1 MVPDRLIACP
11 RLGQFRDRVMAKFVE
26 SQSVQIGYA
35 SNPSLRSTVVS
46 ALTPGRAEP
55 AALTCQSARPKIA
68 STAGFTLMIGQTL
81 RHYRITEQIGRGGMG
96 VVYRARDEHL
106 SRDVAIKVLPEG
118 TLADETARKRFR
130 KEAEAL
136 SKLNHGNIQTVHDFD
151 TQDGVDFL
159 VMEFIPGTG
168 LNEKLTA
175 GALTEKDVARLGMQ
189 LAEGLAAAHEQGVLH
204 RDLKP
209 GNLRVMPDG
218 RLKILDFGLAKLLRP
233 VSDVAATE
241 TFTETQAM
249 AGTLAYMAPEQLHGE
264 PADKRSDIY
273 AAGVVLYEMATGQ
286 RPFRQELATRLTD
299 AILHEVPPAPSSVN
313 HRVTVGMESII
324 LKCLDK
330 EPERRYQS
338 PKELR
343 VDLERLS
350 AGAAVVTAWARPR
363 RLGRLALAGVLAA
376 LLVVVGYY
384 ARQRFWP
391 SGKPSGR
398 IMLAV
403 LPFENMSGDPSQE
416 YFSDGLT
423 EEMIAQLGRL
433 YPQRLGVI
441 ARTSTTRYKKT
452 SKGIDQ
458 IGHELGVGYVLEG
471 SVRRAGDRVRIT
483 AQLIQ
488 VSDQTHLWAENYER
502 DARDLLALQSD
513 VAARIGNSLAVE
525 LLPSE
530 RARLANVPTINPEA
544 HEAYLKGL
552 SFVRE
557 GKAGAKKSLEYF
569 EQAIQLDPSYAA
581 PYSGQARAYHVL
593 AFMGDIAPAEAYP
606 KAKAAAIKALKLD
619 DTSAEAHAMLALALT
634 TYDWNWADAEREFRR
649 ALELNPSHAGIHDS
663 YSHYLMAMGREEES
677 LAEVR
682 RAVELD
688 PASAVLAA
696 CLGWH
701 SLYSDIYG
709 QAVEQ
714 SLKALQIDPNNYL
727 ARFNVG
733 QSYEHQQKY
742 DEAIAA
748 FQNAVEV
755 SGGRTHALAGLAY
768 AYGVAGKRRQA
779 EKILADLKER
789 AKKSYVSAYEIAAI
803 HTALGDK
810 EQAFA
815 WLDKA
820 YQERSSWLIH
830 LRWEPRFQPLRS
842 DPRFQEL
849 LRRIGLPG

>member
-1 MVPDRLIACP
+1 
-11 RLGQFRDRVMAKFVE
+11 
-26 SQSVQIGYA
+26 
-35 SNPSLRSTVVS
+35 
-46 ALTPGRAEP
+46 
-55 AALTCQSARPKIA
+55 
-68 STAGFTLMIGQTL
+68 
-81 RHYRITEQIGRGGMG
+81 
-96 VVYRARDEHL
+96 
-106 SRDVAIKVLPEG
+106 
-118 TLADETARKRFR
+118 
-130 KEAEAL
+130 
-136 SKLNHGNIQTVHDFD
+136 
-151 TQDGVDFL
+151 
-159 VMEFIPGTG
+159 MELIPGTG

-175 GALTEKDVARLGMQ
+175 GALAEKDVARLGTQ

-241 TFTETQAM
+241 TFTETQAV
-249 AGTLAYMAPEQLHGE
+249 AGTLPYMPPEQLRGE

-273 AAGVVLYEMATGQ
+273 AAGVVLYEMATGR
-286 RPFRQELATRLTD
+286 RPFRQELAPRLTD
-299 AILHEVPPAPSSVN
+299 AILHEGPPAPSSVN
-313 HRVTVGMESII
+313 RRVSAGLESII

-338 PKELR
+338 AKELR

-350 AGAAVVTAWARPR
+350 AGAAVVTASARPR
-363 RLGRLALAGVLAA
+363 RLGRLALASVLAA

-384 ARQRFWP
+384 AQQRFWP
-391 SGKPSGR
+391 AGKASGR

-433 YPQRLGVI
+433 FPQRLGVI
-441 ARTSTTRYKKT
+441 ARTSTARFKKT

-471 SVRRAGDRVRIT
+471 SVRRAGDRVRIN

-488 VSDQTHLWAENYER
+488 VSDQTPLWAENYER
-502 DARDLLALQSD
+502 DARDILALQSD
-513 VAARIGNSLAVE
+513 VAARIGKSLAVE
-525 LLPSE
+525 LLPSQ
-530 RARLANVPTINPEA
+530 RARLANVPAINPEA

-552 SFVRE
+552 SFLGRE
-557 GKAGAKKSLEYF
+557 KAGAEKSLEYYA
-569 EQAIQLDPSYAA
+569 QAIQLDPSYAA
-581 PYSGQARAYHVL
+581 PYAGQAGAYNAL

-606 KAKAAAIKALKLD
+606 KAKAAALKALELD
-619 DTSAEAHAMLALALT
+619 DTSAEAHARLALALT
-634 TYDWNWADAEREFRR
+634 SYDWNWADADREFRR

-663 YSHYLMAMGREEES
+663 YSHYLMAMGRAEES

-688 PASAVLAA
+688 PSSAGLRA

-701 SLYSDIYG
+701 SLYADIYG
-709 QAVEQ
+709 QVVEQ
-714 SLKALQIDPNNYL
+714 SLKALQMDPNNYL

-733 QSYEHQQKY
+733 QSYERQRKY
-742 DEAIAA
+742 DQAIAA
-748 FQNAVEV
+748 FQNAVEI
-755 SGGRTHALAGLAY
+755 SGGRTHALAGLAC
-768 AYGVAGKRRQA
+768 AYGVAGKRREAQKVLA
-779 EKILADLKER
+779 ELKER

-815 WLDKA
+815 WLEKA

-830 LRWEPRFQPLRS
+830 LRLEPRFQPLRS
-842 DPRFQEL
+842 DPRFAEL
-849 LRRIGLPG
+849 VRRIGLPR